1 MPRLQVKVEGRGNGL
16 KTRIVNCADVAAA
29 LHRSPSEVCK
39 FIDYDR
45 GTTSLYN
52 AKTDRALVN
61 GVVDTHTIQSHL
73 STYIEDIR
81 AVP

>member
-39 FIDYDR
+39 FR

-61 GVVDTHTIQSHL
+61 GVVDTHTMQSHL